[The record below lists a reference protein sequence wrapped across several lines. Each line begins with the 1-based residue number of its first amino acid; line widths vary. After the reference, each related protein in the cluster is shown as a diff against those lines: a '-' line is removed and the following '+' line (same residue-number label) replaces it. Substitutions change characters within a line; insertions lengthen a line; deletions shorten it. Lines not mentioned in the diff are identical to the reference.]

1 MITGKDCRLE
11 QKKAEETA
19 NNPKSTVIDI
29 LRAVVKLITVAIKI
43 LLNNRLNLARIMEH
57 LQIDKIKPEDKKPD
71 DNQR

>member
-57 LQIDKIKPEDKKPD
+57 LQIDKIKAEEKKPD